1 MSSFDDAEQ
10 GAGAPG
16 GGGSSSAI
24 SGAVD
29 KVRRTLGGS
38 TVPPAPPPPPGEEDD
53 DDEGMARMSFMEHL
67 EELRTRLLRMVFG
80 VILCA
85 VACMSFSKQLWDF
98 VRQPARQALLSL
110 GYGEDLVQITPME
123 AFNVIWFKMPL
134 MCAVFVASPWIL
146 YQVWGFISPGLYRRE
161 RRWAAPFILVS
172 AGLFILGGCFAYFV
186 VFRYGL
192 TFLLSIG
199 STNYVTPMVTISEY
213 FDLFVNV
220 MLGVAL
226 VFELPVLIF
235 FLTLLRILNPLFLLR
250 HSRYAILAIF
260 ILAAIVTPTPD
271 VFNLMLFAAPM
282 CLLFYVGIFAS
293 YLLVLHREQRG
304 FPWGTFVLIVT
315 AVLLVLA
322 GMVYLAITK
331 FGYHLVPKWPFLM
344 H

>member
-38 TVPPAPPPPPGEEDD
+38 TVPPPLPPPPGEEED

-85 VACMSFSKQLWDF
+85 VACLSFSKQLWDF
-98 VRQPARQALLSL
+98 VRQPAKVALLSL
-110 GYGEDLVQITPME
+110 GYKEDLVQITPME

-146 YQVWGFISPGLYRRE
+146 YQGWGFISPGLYRRE
-161 RRWAAPFILVS
+161 RRWAAPFIIVS

-199 STNYVTPMVTISEY
+199 SMNHVTPMVTISDY

-220 MLGVAL
+220 MLGV
-226 VFELPVLIF
+226 
-235 FLTLLRILNPLFLLR
+235 
-250 HSRYAILAIF
+250 
-260 ILAAIVTPTPD
+260 
-271 VFNLMLFAAPM
+271 
-282 CLLFYVGIFAS
+282 
-293 YLLVLHREQRG
+293 
-304 FPWGTFVLIVT
+304 
-315 AVLLVLA
+315 
-322 GMVYLAITK
+322 
-331 FGYHLVPKWPFLM
+331 
-344 H
+344 